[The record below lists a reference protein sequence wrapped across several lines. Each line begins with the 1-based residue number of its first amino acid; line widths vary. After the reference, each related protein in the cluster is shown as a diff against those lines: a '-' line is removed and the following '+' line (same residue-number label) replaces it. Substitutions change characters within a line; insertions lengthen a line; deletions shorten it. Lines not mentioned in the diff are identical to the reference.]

1 MSFEERKFQ
10 WKYVFT
16 RRLKMGMISA
26 CVISAST
33 NEALTRIGGA
43 ILSES
48 YSSTVYYG
56 KIFNWT
62 CGCAFNVGAGKKIHT
77 LILMQ
82 KADQKTTTTTK
93 KEKNRMEKKCLWKMS
108 MWRNEGSEK
117 NRKQNTKLREK
128 RERCLWIGVRNY
140 CVNCMRTTNT
150 ITKTSFW
157 FDSIH
162 HRLDS
167 PLNRKHFLAFFF
179 HFPVIEIIFFLLI
192 FSFGFSLKKFRIRTR
207 SFCIRILCPMRMSQS
222 GWQAWLCKCAWK
234 NFDRASE

>member
-1 MSFEERKFQ
+1 MG
-10 WKYVFT
+10 KYSIGHV
-16 RRLKMGMISA
+16 GA
-26 CVISAST
+26 H
-33 NEALTRIGGA
+33 LTLAQEKKYIH
-43 ILSES
+43 S
-48 YSSTVYYG
+48 YSYSCKRQTR
-56 KIFNWT
+56 KRQRRRRR
-62 CGCAFNVGAGKKIHT
+62 KK
-77 LILMQ
+77 Q
-82 KADQKTTTTTK
+82 
-93 KEKNRMEKKCLWKMS
+93 NGKKCLWKMS

-117 NRKQNTKLREK
+117 NRKQNTELREK

-150 ITKTSFW
+150 ITKTPFW
-157 FDSIH
+157 FYSIH

-222 GWQAWLCKCAWK
+222 GWRAWLCKCAWK